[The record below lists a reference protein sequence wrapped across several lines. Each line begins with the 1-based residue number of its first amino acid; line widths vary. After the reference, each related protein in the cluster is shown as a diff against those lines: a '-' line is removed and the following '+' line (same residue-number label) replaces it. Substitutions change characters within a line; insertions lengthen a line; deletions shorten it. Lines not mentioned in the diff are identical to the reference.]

1 MSDTCKVF
9 DNLHMQWMWIW
20 MCPYN
25 IQAAPA
31 YKALGS
37 HLEIW
42 VIPGQQMMVKC
53 SDWGCRP
60 NQDWSHINVR
70 HMQGVWQTSYA
81 VDVHMDASLQHYSPS
96 RWPSFCKSPRILGNS
111 LATNVG
117 KMWWLRL
124 WTQSR
129 LIDPIS
135 MSNPCNV
142 FDKLHMQWMCIWMC
156 PYNITSALL
165 HQVFWSHLVEFWVT
179 LGPQMMVKCGDWG
192 CGPNQNCK

>member
-1 MSDTCKVF
+1 
-9 DNLHMQWMWIW
+9 MQWMCKW
-20 MCPYN
+20 MFPYN
-25 IQAAPA
+25 ITAALLHQAF
-31 YKALGS
+31 GS
-37 HLEIW
+37 HLEFW
-42 VIPGQQMMVKC
+42 VTLGPQMMVMC
-53 SDWGCRP
+53 GDWGCGP
-60 NQDWSHINVR
+60 NQNWSHINVKP
-70 HMQGVWQTSYA
+70 MQCVWQTSYA
-81 VDVHMDASLQHYSPS
+81 VDVHINASLNYYSHSPS
-96 RWPSFCKSPRILGNS
+96 PSFWKSPRILGNS
-111 LATNVG
+111 WATNDGEVQ
-117 KMWWLRL
+117 WLRL

-165 HQVFWSHLVEFWVT
+165 HQAFWSHLVEFWVT